1 MKGMKRFVG
10 LAVAAGLGLTACE
23 PIDIDDGG
31 GGTAG
36 GVFNSGF
43 AFVREDGNGRN
54 IYVVDDQG
62 DPNSPTALTTDGRAQ
77 QPAVSR
83 NGGAIVFVRK
93 PATGG
98 AELQTVPTVAGS
110 QASTVFSTTDV
121 ACTRCTGFRSPV
133 FDPSGNFIV
142 FVIERG
148 TGTNTSLGRVNVD
161 GSGFQELTPNPGI
174 SYGAP
179 SFYPDGSAV
188 LVPAGSSL
196 TQLNQLARVAVDGS
210 TPPLFFNSSLGNEAR
225 VIVTRA
231 VVSPDGAKVAF
242 DGEVGSGGSRIF
254 VASLGASS
262 IGTPTAL
269 TARTGND
276 AGARDTYPS
285 WVGLTQVGF
294 LSDAG
299 GSDNIYR
306 ISALTTTP
314 GTGTLSVPSAL
325 EPAYGPN

>member
-23 PIDIDDGG
+23 PLDIDDGG

-43 AFVREDGNGRN
+43 AFVRNDRN
-54 IYVVDDQG
+54 LYVVDDQG

-83 NGGAIVFVRK
+83 NGRSIVFVRK

-98 AELQTVPTVAGS
+98 AELQTVPTVANS

-121 ACTRCTGFRSPV
+121 ACTGCTGFRSPT
-133 FDPSGNFIV
+133 FDPTGNFIV

-148 TGTNTSLGRVNVD
+148 AGANTSLGRVSVN
-161 GSGFQELTPNPGI
+161 GSGFQELTPNPGV

-188 LVPAGSSL
+188 LVPAGSTL

-231 VVSPDGAKVAF
+231 VVSADGAKVAF
-242 DGEVGSGGSRIF
+242 DGEVSSGGSRIF
-254 VASLGASS
+254 VAPLNASG
-262 IGTPTAL
+262 IGTPTSI
-269 TARTGND
+269 TAHPGD
-276 AGARDTYPS
+276 AGARDTFPS
-285 WVGLTQVGF
+285 WVGLTQIGF
-294 LSDAG
+294 LSNAG

-306 ISALTTTP
+306 ISAATSTP
-314 GTGTLSVPSAL
+314 GTGSLVVPSAL

>member
-1 MKGMKRFVG
+1 MKGMKRFIG

-23 PIDIDDGG
+23 PIDDDGG

-43 AFVREDGNGRN
+43 AFVRSDRN
-54 IYVVDDQG
+54 LYVVDDQG

-83 NGGAIVFVRK
+83 NGRSIVFVRK

-98 AELQTVPTVAGS
+98 AEIQTVPTVAGS
-110 QASTVFSTTDV
+110 QASAVFSTTDV
-121 ACTRCTGFRSPV
+121 ACSNCTGFRSPV

-148 TGTNTSLGRVNVD
+148 AGANTSLGRVNVN

-179 SFYPDGSAV
+179 SFYPDGGAV

-196 TQLNQLARVAVDGS
+196 TQLNQLARVPVDGS
-210 TPPLFFNSSLGNEAR
+210 SPPLFFNSTLGNEAR
-225 VIVTRA
+225 VVVTRA
-231 VVSPDGAKVAF
+231 VVSSDGTRVAF
-242 DGEVGSGGSRIF
+242 DGEVSTGGSRIF
-254 VASLGASS
+254 VASLGSS
-262 IGTPTAL
+262 GIGTPTAL
-269 TARTGND
+269 TAHAGE

-285 WVGLTQVGF
+285 WVGTTQLGF
-294 LSDAG
+294 LSNAG

-306 ISALTTTP
+306 ISAATTTP
-314 GTGTLSVPSAL
+314 GTGSLVVPSAL

>member
-1 MKGMKRFVG
+1 MKGMKRFLG
-10 LAVAAGLGLTACE
+10 LAVAAGLGLTGCE
-23 PIDIDDGG
+23 PLDLDDGG

-43 AFVREDGNGRN
+43 VFVRGDRN
-54 IYVVDDQG
+54 LYVVDDQG

-77 QPAVSR
+77 QPSVSR
-83 NGGAIVFVRK
+83 NGRSIVFVRK

-98 AELQTVPTVAGS
+98 AEIQTVPTVANS

-148 TGTNTSLGRVNVD
+148 AGANTSLGRVGVT
-161 GSGFQELTPNPGI
+161 GTGFQELTPNPGL

-188 LVPAGSSL
+188 LVPAGSGL
-196 TQLNQLARVAVDGS
+196 TQLNQLAKVAVDGS

-231 VVSPDGAKVAF
+231 VVSSDGTKVAF
-242 DGEVGSGGSRIF
+242 DGEVSTGGSRIF
-254 VASLGASS
+254 VASLGASG

-269 TARTGND
+269 TAHTGE
-276 AGARDTYPS
+276 AGARDTFPS
-285 WVGLTQVGF
+285 WVGANQLGF

-306 ISALTTTP
+306 ISAATPTP
-314 GTGTLSVPSAL
+314 GAGSLVVPSAL